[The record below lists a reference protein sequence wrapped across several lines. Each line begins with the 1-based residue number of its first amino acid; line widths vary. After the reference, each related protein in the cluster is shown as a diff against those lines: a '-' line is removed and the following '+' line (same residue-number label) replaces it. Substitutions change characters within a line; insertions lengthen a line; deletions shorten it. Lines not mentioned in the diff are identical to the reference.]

1 MKIELK
7 AIKTLLE
14 QLFGLNKIRNL
25 FKVVYMVY
33 GTSID
38 IMVDFNINKIL
49 SPV

>member
-25 FKVVYMVY
+25 FKVVY

-38 IMVDFNINKIL
+38 IMVD
-49 SPV
+49 